1 MVIQSILVGLLYWF
15 SMGRAHYFFSYALR
29 RPIILGII
37 IGLIFGDAEAGLIYG
52 GAIQLIY
59 MGGIEAGG
67 NIPSDMALA
76 TCISVP
82 AAIVNN
88 LDPATAVTI
97 AVPFGVLGV
106 LINNFRRTINTFF
119 NARADKLID
128 DGDYDQAARYGFLIP
143 WLANGVLHFIP
154 VFLATWLGPAVVE
167 SFINV
172 IPEVILSGLENAGG
186 MLPAVGFALTLVV
199 LGKRKYLP
207 FFVLGFFLYTV
218 IDMSMITLAI
228 LGLSLALIVSI
239 TSDDSDKGD
248 YAYE

>member
-1 MVIQSILVGLLYWF
+1 
-15 SMGRAHYFFSYALR
+15 MGRAHYFFSYALR

-97 AVPFGVLGV
+97 AVPFVVLGA

-143 WLANGVLHFIP
+143 WLANGFLHFIP

-207 FFVLGFFLYTV
+207 FFVLGFFLYTI

>member
-1 MVIQSILVGLLYWF
+1 MVIQSILVGLLYWAA
-15 SMGRAHYFFSYALR
+15 MGRAHYFFAYALR
-29 RPIILGII
+29 RPIVLGIL
-37 IGLIFGDAEAGLIYG
+37 IGLIFGDVQAGLVYG

-76 TCISVP
+76 TVIAVP
-82 AAIVNN
+82 AALINN
-88 LDPATAVTI
+88 LDAATAVTI
-97 AVPFGVLGV
+97 AVPFGILGV
-106 LINNFRRTINTFF
+106 LINNVRRTLNTFF

-128 DGDYDQAARYGFLIP
+128 DGNYDQAARYGFSIP
-143 WLANGVLHFIP
+143 WLANGVLHIVP
-154 VFLATWLGPAVVE
+154 VFLATLLGPAVVE

-172 IPEVILSGLENAGG
+172 IPDVVLTGLGNAGG

-218 IDMSMITLAI
+218 MDISMITLAV
-228 LGLSLALIVSI
+228 LGLSLALIVSMS
-239 TSDDSDKGD
+239 TNDSEQEG
-248 YAYE
+248 YGYE